1 MAGLKYYV
9 GDSETLGLDAKRHD
23 VTQIS
28 IIRCSDLVQLSR
40 YIKAERPE
48 NASREALIK
57 TGRTYQDILK
67 GDAKIDVIKRFEDFF
82 NEDGE
87 DSDSRCMICHN
98 APFDRRFL
106 KAMWESVGKKF
117 PVNNWLDTRPM
128 AKKYAMK
135 LGLEKPSMT
144 LENILKFA
152 EIKGFANFHNAI
164 DDTRNLYL
172 FWKKSVD
179 LGIDYL
185 DCIKRDE
192 D

>member
-1 MAGLKYYV
+1 MSGLKYFILDV
-9 GDSETLGLDAKRHD
+9 ETNGLSAQVHE
-23 VTQIS
+23 VSQLS

-40 YIKAERPE
+40 YVKIEHPE
-48 NASREALIK
+48 KTSREALIK
-57 TGRTYQDILK
+57 TGRTYNDLLK
-67 GDAKIDVIKRFEDFF
+67 GDEKLEVIDRVEKFLA
-82 NEDGE
+82 EDGSHPDE
-87 DSDSRCMICHN
+87 RCGVAHN
-98 APFDRRFL
+98 ASFDRRFL

-152 EIKGFANFHNAI
+152 EIKGFSNFHNAI

-172 FWKKSVD
+172 FWKKSLD

-192 D
+192 

>member
-1 MAGLKYYV
+1 MGLTYYV
-9 GDSETLGLDAKRHD
+9 IDTETTGLSAKIHD

-67 GDAKIDVIKRFEDFF
+67 GDAKIDVIKRVEDFL
-82 NEDGE
+82 NEDGLTP
-87 DSDSRCMICHN
+87 DHRCAVAHN
-98 APFDRRFL
+98 SNFDMRFL
-106 KAMWESVGKKF
+106 NATWESVGKKF
-117 PVNNWLDTRPM
+117 PINNWLDTRPM

-152 EIKGFANFHNAI
+152 EIKGFSNFHNAI

-185 DCIKRDE
+185 DCIKRYE
-192 D
+192 